1 MMKTTQSCFV
11 SLFFVPISKHTM
23 RPNRVVQ
30 YFNIKIFIYFL
41 IAVTAVY
48 TLAFTYYYNFKDDGY
63 ILADWLINY
72 QDGGFK
78 RRGLSGSF
86 FFLLQDV
93 TGVRLNYL
101 VYAVQFLIISG
112 FFWLYTKLIRYK
124 ITDLLYL
131 SLLLSSI
138 GFVGLLN
145 TVTYVGKKEFIVFL
159 LFTGFT
165 YLLDRDKL
173 SKNKE
178 YLFCIALFITTFL
191 HEIVLFY
198 IPYFAIALF
207 LKTGTF
213 EYKRYIKYFLAVGIP
228 TIFILLLGKNV
239 NEGNSLQILAE
250 RGVHPTYGIFY
261 WNINERDY
269 IKQHGNE
276 YILYLISLAISILHV
291 GYYLKFLNNRKILSI
306 LLIGAFLFSLPLFYL
321 AIDWGR
327 WMYIHMIFI
336 IVLFALMLR
345 NGHSVLAFEKIR
357 INTKFHITIFI
368 IIISLLYRVEMSGKG
383 FTFEGILYRIFVAPV
398 ELLNK
403 M

>member
-1 MMKTTQSCFV
+1 MK
-11 SLFFVPISKHTM
+11 LNKIVP
-23 RPNRVVQ
+23 
-30 YFNIKIFIYFL
+30 YFNIKVFIYFL

-48 TLAFTYYYNFKDDGY
+48 TLVFTYYYNLKDDGY

-86 FFLLQDV
+86 FFLLQDI
-93 TGVRLNYL
+93 TDIRLNYL
-101 VYAVQFLIISG
+101 VYFFQFLIISG

-124 ITDLLYL
+124 VTDLLYL

-145 TVTYVGKKEFIVFL
+145 TVTYVGKKEFLVFL
-159 LFTGFT
+159 LFTWFV
-165 YLLDRDKL
+165 YLLDNDKL

-178 YLFCIALFITTFL
+178 YIFCIALCVTTFL
-191 HEIVLFY
+191 HEVVLFY
-198 IPYFAIALF
+198 VPYFAIALYV
-207 LKTGTF
+207 KTEKF
-213 EYKRYIKYFLAVGIP
+213 EFKRYIKYFLSVGIP
-228 TIFILLLGKNV
+228 TLLILKFGKNV
-239 NEGNSLQILAE
+239 NEGMSLQILAE

-269 IKQHGNE
+269 IKQHINE
-276 YILYLISLAISILHV
+276 YLLYFISLVISVFHV
-291 GYYLKFLNNRKILSI
+291 GYYLKYLNNRKVLSI
-306 LLIGAFLFSLPLFYL
+306 LLMGAFLFTFPLFYL

-327 WMYIHMIFI
+327 WMYIHMMLI
-336 IVLFALMLR
+336 IVLFALLLKKDK
-345 NGHSVLAFEKIR
+345 SAYVFEPIVVNR
-357 INTKFHITIFI
+357 KFYIILFI
-368 IIISLLYRVEMSGKG
+368 IIFSLIYRVEMSGKG
-383 FTFEGILYRIFVAPV
+383 FTFEGILYRVFIAPL

>member
-1 MMKTTQSCFV
+1 
-11 SLFFVPISKHTM
+11 M